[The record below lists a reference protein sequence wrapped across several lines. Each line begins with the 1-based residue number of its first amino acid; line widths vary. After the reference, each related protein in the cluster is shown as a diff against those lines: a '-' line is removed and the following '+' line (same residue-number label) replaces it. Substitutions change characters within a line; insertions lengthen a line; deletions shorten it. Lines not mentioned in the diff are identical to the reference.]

1 VFLTLRFLK
10 GILLLIFIRALFH
23 HFGSI
28 YTGRKRL
35 IDLVIKGG
43 PFMYPIVFCSVVALA
58 IFMERLWVLRRK
70 LIIPKDFIIKV
81 EDLVQRNKIADAIFL
96 CKGNSS
102 SIART
107 FLAGLKNTGRGMWLV
122 KEAIEEKGR
131 REGVVLERNIGVLLT
146 IANLSP
152 LLGLLGTVS
161 GMIKTFNA
169 ISVYGVGGPAPLA
182 GGIAEALITTA
193 AGLLVAIPTL
203 VAYRFILDKAQILLF
218 EMEESSIRL
227 VDTMESTKDNA
238 V

>member
-1 VFLTLRFLK
+1 
-10 GILLLIFIRALFH
+10 LIE
-23 HFGSI
+23 
-28 YTGRKRL
+28 
-35 IDLVIKGG
+35 LVVKGG
-43 PFMYPIVFCSVVALA
+43 PFMYPILFCSIVSLALL
-58 IFMERLWVLRRK
+58 IERLWILRRTSV
-70 LIIPKDFIIKV
+70 IPRDFIIKV
-81 EDLVQRNKIADAIFL
+81 EDLVQRNKISDAIFL

-131 REGVVLERNIGVLLT
+131 REGVILERNIGVLLT

-203 VAYRFILDKAQILLF
+203 VAYRFILDKAQILIF

-227 VDTMESTKDNA
+227 MDTMESTKDNA

>member
-169 ISVYGVGGPAPLA
+169 ISVYGIGGPAPLA

-203 VAYRFILDKAQILLF
+203 VAYRFILDKAQILIF

>member
-1 VFLTLRFLK
+1 
-10 GILLLIFIRALFH
+10 
-23 HFGSI
+23 
-28 YTGRKRL
+28 
-35 IDLVIKGG
+35 
-43 PFMYPIVFCSVVALA
+43 MYPIMFCSVVALA

-70 LIIPKDFIIKV
+70 LIIPKDFISKV

-96 CKGNSS
+96 CKGNGS

-107 FLAGLKNTGRGMWLV
+107 FLAGLKNTGKGMWLV

-131 REGVVLERNIGVLLT
+131 REGVILERNIGVLLT
-146 IANLSP
+146 IANLCP

-203 VAYRFILDKAQILLF
+203 VAYRFILDKAQILIF

-227 VDTMESTKDNA
+227 VDTLEGTKNNA

>member
-1 VFLTLRFLK
+1 MFLTLRFLK

-131 REGVVLERNIGVLLT
+131 REGVILERNIGVLLT

-203 VAYRFILDKAQILLF
+203 VAYRFILDKAQILIF

-227 VDTMESTKDNA
+227 VETMESTKDNA

>member
-1 VFLTLRFLK
+1 VFHF
-10 GILLLIFIRALFH
+10 
-23 HFGSI
+23 FGSI

-35 IDLVIKGG
+35 IELVAKGG
-43 PFMYPIVFCSVVALA
+43 PFMYPIIFCSVVALA
-58 IFMERLWVLRRK
+58 IFLERLWVLRRK

-81 EDLVQRNKIADAIFL
+81 ENLVQRNKIADAIFL

-131 REGVVLERNIGVLLT
+131 REGVILERNIGVLLT

-169 ISVYGVGGPAPLA
+169 ISVYGVGGPEPLA

-203 VAYRFILDKAQILLF
+203 VAYRFILDKAQILIF

-227 VDTMESTKDNA
+227 VDTMESSKDNE